1 MGGSGSAPE
10 SPLRSVTC
18 QLTIHPDALADIET
32 AGVWNEERQPGLGA
46 DFSRTVRQAIDTL
59 PANPLIY
66 CVRERRRQV
75 RWFFP
80 PRFPYR
86 IVYRVKLDLIT
97 IVAVIHAARHDRHWR
112 ERL

>member
-1 MGGSGSAPE
+1 M
-10 SPLRSVTC
+10 TC
-18 QLTIHPDALADIET
+18 QLAIHPDALADIES
-32 AGVWNEERQPGLGA
+32 AGKWYEERQPGLGA
-46 DFSRTVRQAIDTL
+46 DFSLTIRQAINTL
-59 PANPLIY
+59 PTNPLIY
-66 CVRERRRQV
+66 CLRERRRQV

-86 IVYRVKLDLIT
+86 IVYRVNSKVIT

>member
-1 MGGSGSAPE
+1 MTYRLA
-10 SPLRSVTC
+10 
-18 QLTIHPDALADIET
+18 IHPDALADLEII
-32 AGVWNEERQPGLGA
+32 AARHEEQRPGLGA
-46 DFSRTVRQAIDTL
+46 DFSRTVRQASNTL

-86 IVYRVKLDLIT
+86 IVYRVNRDLIN
-97 IVAVIHAARHDRHWR
+97 IIAVIPATIAG
-112 ERL
+112 